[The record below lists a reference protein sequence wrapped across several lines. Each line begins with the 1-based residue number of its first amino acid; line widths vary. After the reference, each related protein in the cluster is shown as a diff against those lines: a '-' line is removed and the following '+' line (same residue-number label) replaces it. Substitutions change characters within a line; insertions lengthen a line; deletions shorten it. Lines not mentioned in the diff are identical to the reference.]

1 MGDSFIDQNH
11 FRRILNRNVAVPLG
25 FGFLSAFFFSVI
37 VYYLLNVGHWV
48 ERSVLGVSYAH
59 EMLKEMGELE
69 ASMRG
74 YLIAGD
80 EVFLVPY
87 RRELPV
93 YQAQFEQIRQYA
105 SEDPVQSRR
114 VERIG
119 ELHNQWVGFAE
130 EAIARRAQNE
140 PVVEYVR
147 SQRGLELKEEQ
158 RLLLN
163 DFIAHERQI
172 RAERTDTAEMITTA
186 LIGGFLLFSLI
197 FSGLLVYFGRRD
209 LLSLSDSYADS
220 LNQQRAHAAA
230 LEKQAWYRTGQT
242 QLTESMIGEQ
252 ALPTLGQNVLS
263 FLSRYLNVAVGA
275 LYVTQDSKLQRVAEF
290 GWDKDRLNG
299 SRTLEIGEGLV
310 GQAALERRAIELD
323 SLPPGYLK
331 VSSALGS
338 TDVQSVLIA
347 PVEDSG
353 LLNAVLEVGFLRP
366 LREDDMELLR
376 RVSDNIGSAIEAA
389 RYRQRLQRVLAETQQ
404 LNEELQVQQE
414 ELRAANEELE
424 EQSSALRESQAHME
438 EQQAE
443 LEQTNEQ
450 LAEQAHELARQRD
463 EMDLK
468 NHRLHEVQL
477 MLEERADELQRAS
490 RYKSEF
496 LANMSHELRTPLNS
510 SLILAK
516 LLADNPEG
524 NLGDDQVQFARS
536 IYSAGNDLLHL
547 INDIL
552 DISKVEAGKLDVHP
566 ELVKLARLVDGLKS
580 LFLAQALD
588 KSLQFDVEL
597 GDGLPESLYTDR
609 QRLEQILKNLLSN
622 AFKFTEKGSVGLLV
636 KRHHSGLLAFAVR
649 DSGIGIPADQ
659 HEVIFEAFRQADGTT
674 NRRYGGTGLGLSISL
689 ELAQLLGGTIE
700 VSSEPGAGSV
710 FTLIIPESYNAPVA
724 VQEPEHPSVRETL
737 DLPAAVVTVP
747 SVPDRPNPPVPLRA
761 AEQNVPALADDR
773 DGFPFERSVLVIEDE
788 PQFAG
793 ILRDLAHEL
802 KYSCLIAQ
810 NADQGFDTAVQYRPD
825 AILLDMRL
833 PDHSGLTVLERLKE
847 NPITRHIPVHIVSVE
862 DRKEAAL
869 QMGAIG
875 YATKPTTREDLK
887 EVFGRFEAKLAQ
899 KVKRI
904 LLVEDDARQRD
915 SVSRLIEDVDI
926 EITAVEFGEQALELL
941 RSTVFDCMIID
952 LKLPDM
958 DGHELLER
966 MAREDICSF
975 PPVIVYT
982 GRNLTRDEEG
992 ALMKYSRSII
1002 IKGARSPER
1011 LLDEVTLFLHKVES
1025 DMPPERQKM
1034 LKSVRSREKA
1044 FEGRKILVVDDD
1056 VRNVFALT
1064 SALEQKGALIE
1075 IARNGHEAIAQLQ
1088 AVSDIDLV
1096 LMDIMMPEMD
1106 GFTAMQEIRKDLR
1119 FAKLPIIAV
1128 TAKAMKDDQDR
1139 CLRAGANDY
1148 LAKPIDLDRLFSL
1161 IRVWLPK
1168 VELL

>member
-1 MGDSFIDQNH
+1 MGNSFIDQNH

-37 VYYLLNVGHWV
+37 VYYLLNVNHWV

-59 EMLKEMGELE
+59 EMLKQIGELE

-80 EVFLVPY
+80 EIFLEPY
-87 RRELPV
+87 RSELPFF
-93 YQAQFEQIRQYA
+93 AEQLQQIKQYA
-105 SEDPVQSRR
+105 SDNPVQFDRVKR
-114 VERIG
+114 VED
-119 ELHNQWVGFAE
+119 LHGQWVGFAE
-130 EAIARRAQNE
+130 EAIARRAQNDS
-140 PVVEYVR
+140 VVPYVR
-147 SQRGLELKEEQ
+147 SQRGLELKTEQ
-158 RLLLN
+158 RRLLN
-163 DFIAHERQI
+163 DFIAFERQV
-172 RAERTDTAEMITTA
+172 RAERTDTAETITTA

-209 LLSLSDSYADS
+209 LLSLSDNYAQS
-220 LNQQRAHAAA
+220 LEQQQAHAAA

-242 QLTESMIGEQ
+242 QLSESILGEQ
-252 ALPTLGQNVLS
+252 ALPTLGQNILG
-263 FLSRYLNVAVGA
+263 FLSRYLDVAVGA
-275 LYVTQDSKLQRVAEF
+275 LYVTHENKLQRIADF
-290 GWDKDRLNG
+290 GWDKDKLQD
-299 SRTLEIGEGLV
+299 SRTLAFGEGLV
-310 GQAALERRAIELD
+310 GQAAMDLRMVGLD

-338 TDVQSVLIA
+338 TDASSVLIA
-347 PVEDSG
+347 PVEDNG
-353 LLNAVLEVGFLRP
+353 MLNAVLEIGFLRP
-366 LREDDMELLR
+366 LREEDGELLR
-376 RVSDNIGSAIEAA
+376 RISGSIGSAIEAA
-389 RYRQRLQRVLAETQQ
+389 RYRQRLQRALSETQQ

-450 LAEQAHELARQRD
+450 LAAQALELASQRD

-468 NHRLHEVQL
+468 NRRLHEVQL
-477 MLEERADELQRAS
+477 MLEERAEELQRAS

-524 NLGDDQVQFARS
+524 NLRDDQVQFARS
-536 IYSAGNDLLHL
+536 IYSAGNDLLNL

-552 DISKVEAGKLDVHP
+552 DIAKVEAGKLDVRP
-566 ELVKLARLVDGLKS
+566 ELVILTRMADGLKS

-588 KSLQFDVEL
+588 KTLQFDVEL
-597 GDGLPESLYTDR
+597 GDGLPASLYTDR

-622 AFKFTEKGSVGLLV
+622 AFKFTEKGSVVLRV
-636 KRHHSGLLAFAVR
+636 ARHDDHRIAFAVH
-649 DSGIGIPADQ
+649 DSGIGIAKDQ
-659 HEVIFEAFRQADGTT
+659 QAVIFEAFRQADGTT
-674 NRRYGGTGLGLSISL
+674 NRRYGGTGLGLSISR

-700 VSSEPGAGSV
+700 VHSEPGAGSV
-710 FTLIIPESYNAPVA
+710 FTLIVPENYSEPVA
-724 VQEPEHPSVRETL
+724 EQRPAPSRQEPVAAVDNL
-737 DLPAAVVTVP
+737 QPAATQAMPVRVDEP
-747 SVPDRPNPPVPLRA
+747 S
-761 AEQNVPALADDR
+761 VPALADDR
-773 DGFPFERSVLVIEDE
+773 GSARFGERSVLVIEDD
-788 PQFAG
+788 PQFAC

-802 KYSCLIAQ
+802 KYNCLIAQ
-810 NADQGFDTAVQYRPD
+810 NADTGFDTAVEYRPD

-847 NPITRHIPVHIVSVE
+847 DPITRHIPVHIVSVE

-875 YATKPTTREDLK
+875 YALKPTSRDDLK
-887 EVFGRFEAKLAQ
+887 QVFSRLDAKLAQ

-904 LLVEDDARQRD
+904 LLVEDDARQRE
-915 SVSRLIEDVDI
+915 SVSRLIEDIDI
-926 EITAVEFGEQALELL
+926 EITAVEFGKQALELL

-958 DGHELLER
+958 DGHQLLER
-966 MAREDICSF
+966 MAREEICSF

-982 GRNLTRDEEG
+982 GRNLTRDEEA

-1088 AVSDIDLV
+1088 TIGDIDLV

-1106 GFTAMQEIRKDLR
+1106 GFTAMQEIRKDPR
-1119 FAKLPIIAV
+1119 MAKLPMIAV

-1139 CLRAGANDY
+1139 CLQAGANDY

>member
-1 MGDSFIDQNH
+1 MGDSFIEQKN
-11 FRRILNRNVAVPLG
+11 FRRILNRNVTVPLG
-25 FGFLSAFFFSVI
+25 FGFLSAFFFSAI
-37 VYYLLNVGHWV
+37 VYFLLNVSHWV
-48 ERSVLGVSYAH
+48 ERSVVGVAYAH
-59 EMLKEMGELE
+59 ETLKIMGDLE
-69 ASMRG
+69 ASLRG
-74 YLIAGD
+74 YLIAGED
-80 EVFLVPY
+80 IFLEPY

-93 YQAQFEQIRQYA
+93 LEKQLELLKNYA
-105 SEDPVQSRR
+105 SDDPVQLSR
-114 VERIG
+114 VERA
-119 ELHNQWVGFAE
+119 ERSHRQWIDYAE
-130 EAIARRAQNE
+130 TAIVRRVQNL
-140 PVVEYVR
+140 PVDEYVR
-147 SQRGLELKEEQ
+147 SKSGMELKDEQ
-158 RLLLN
+158 RKLLS
-163 DFIAHERQI
+163 DFITSERQV
-172 RAERTDTAEMITTA
+172 RAERTDAAETITTF

-197 FSGLLVYFGRRD
+197 FSGLLVFFGRRD
-209 LLSLSDSYADS
+209 LLNLSDSYAQS
-220 LNQQRAHAAA
+220 LEQQQAHAAA

-242 QLTESMIGEQ
+242 QLSESIIGEQ

-263 FLSRYLNVAVGA
+263 FLSRYLEVAVGA
-275 LYVTQDSKLQRVAEF
+275 LYVTQDGKLQRVAEF
-290 GWDKDRLNG
+290 GWDKDKLHNDRA
-299 SRTLEIGEGLV
+299 LELGEGLV
-310 GQAALERRAIELD
+310 GQAALERRALVLD

-338 TDVQSVLIA
+338 TDARSVLIA
-347 PVEDSG
+347 PVEHSG
-353 LLNAVLEVGFLRP
+353 TLNAVLEIGFLRP
-366 LREDDMELLR
+366 LREEDGELLR
-376 RVSDNIGSAIEAA
+376 RISEGVGSAVEAA

-450 LAEQAHELARQRD
+450 LAEHTQELARQRD

-477 MLEERADELQRAS
+477 MLEDRADELQRAS

-516 LLADNPEG
+516 LLADNPDG
-524 NLGDDQVQFARS
+524 NLHDDQVQFARS
-536 IYSAGNDLLHL
+536 IYSAGNDLLNL

-552 DISKVEAGKLDVHP
+552 DISKVEAGKLDVRP
-566 ELVKLARLVDGLKS
+566 ELLILTRMVDGLKS
-580 LFLAQALD
+580 LFLAQSLE
-588 KSLQFDVEL
+588 KSLQFNVEL
-597 GDGLPESLYTDR
+597 DEGLPSSLYTDR
-609 QRLEQILKNLLSN
+609 QRLEQVLKNLLSN
-622 AFKFTEKGSVGLLV
+622 AFKFTEKGSVVLRV
-636 KRHHSGLLAFAVR
+636 TRHDEQRLAFAVR
-649 DSGIGIPADQ
+649 DSGIGIPEDQ
-659 HEVIFEAFRQADGTT
+659 QAVIFEAFRQADGTT
-674 NRRYGGTGLGLSISL
+674 NRRYGGTGLGLSISR

-710 FTLIIPESYNAPVA
+710 FTLIVPENYSEPEVSELPESLPVPAPAERATQGVL
-724 VQEPEHPSVRETL
+724 EPQAP
-737 DLPAAVVTVP
+737 DAPAAVPLKPEEQTVQP
-747 SVPDRPNPPVPLRA
+747 
-761 AEQNVPALADDR
+761 LADDR
-773 DGFPFERSVLVIEDE
+773 DAFPFSERSVLVIEDE
-788 PQFAG
+788 PQFAC

-810 NADQGFDTAVQYRPD
+810 NADHGFDTAVQYRPD

-875 YATKPTTREDLK
+875 YATKPTTRDDLK
-887 EVFGRFEAKLAQ
+887 KVFGRLEAKLAQ

-904 LLVEDDARQRD
+904 LLVEDDARQRE
-915 SVSRLIEDVDI
+915 SVSRLIEDIDV

-941 RSTVFDCMIID
+941 RSTVYDCMIID

-966 MAREDICSF
+966 VAREDICSF

-982 GRNLTRDEEG
+982 GRNLTRDEEA

-1025 DMPPERQKM
+1025 DMAPERQKM

-1088 AVSDIDLV
+1088 SVADIDLV

-1106 GFTAMQEIRKDLR
+1106 GFTAMQEIRKDSR

>member
-1 MGDSFIDQNH
+1 MGNSFIDQNH

-37 VYYLLNVGHWV
+37 VYFLLNVSHWV

-59 EMLKEMGELE
+59 EMLKSIGELE

-74 YLIAGD
+74 YLVAG
-80 EVFLVPY
+80 EEIFLEPY
-87 RRELPV
+87 RSELPAFGD
-93 YQAQFEQIRQYA
+93 QLRKIRRYA
-105 SEDPVQSRR
+105 EDDPVQLGRIKR
-114 VERIG
+114 VE
-119 ELHNQWVGFAE
+119 ELHDQWVGFAE
-130 EAIARRAQNE
+130 EAITRRTRNE
-140 PVVEYVR
+140 PVLDYVR
-147 SQRGLELKEEQ
+147 SQRGLELKREQ
-158 RLLLN
+158 RRLLN
-163 DFIAHERQI
+163 DFIAYERQV
-172 RAERTDTAEMITTA
+172 RAERTDTAELVTTA

-209 LLSLSDSYADS
+209 LLSLSDSYAQS
-220 LNQQRAHAAA
+220 LEQQQAHAAA
-230 LEKQAWYRTGQT
+230 LEQQAWYRTGQT
-242 QLTESMIGEQ
+242 LLSESMLGEQ
-252 ALPTLGQNVLS
+252 GLTTLGQNILS
-263 FLSRYLNVAVGA
+263 FLARYLDVAVGA
-275 LYVTQDSKLQRVAEF
+275 LYVVQDGKLQRIAEF
-290 GWDKDRLNG
+290 GWDKDKLH
-299 SRTLEIGEGLV
+299 SDRTLVLGEGLV
-310 GQAALERRAIELD
+310 GQVALERRMMGLD
-323 SLPPGYLK
+323 SLPAGYLK

-338 TDVQSVLIA
+338 TDARSVLIA

-353 LLNAVLEVGFLRP
+353 MLNAVLEIGFLRP
-366 LREDDMELLR
+366 LRDDDNELLR
-376 RVSDNIGSAIEAA
+376 RVSGSIGSAIEAA
-389 RYRQRLQRVLAETQQ
+389 RYRQRLQRALAETQQ

-450 LAEQAHELARQRD
+450 LAEQALELARQRD

-468 NHRLHEVQL
+468 NQRLHEVQL

-524 NLGDDQVQFARS
+524 NLRDDQVQFARS
-536 IYSAGNDLLHL
+536 IYSAGNDLLNL

-552 DISKVEAGKLDVHP
+552 DIAKVEAGKLDVRP
-566 ELVKLARLVDGLKS
+566 ELVILARMVDGLKS

-597 GDGLPESLYTDR
+597 GDGLPASLYTDR
-609 QRLEQILKNLLSN
+609 QRLEQVLKNLMAN
-622 AFKFTEKGSVGLLV
+622 AFKFTEKGSVTLRV
-636 KRHHSGLLAFAVR
+636 TRHDDRQLAFAVQ
-649 DSGIGIPADQ
+649 DSGIGIAKDQ
-659 HEVIFEAFRQADGTT
+659 QAVIFEAFRQADGTT
-674 NRRYGGTGLGLSISL
+674 NRRYGGTGLGLSISR

-700 VSSEPGAGSV
+700 VHSEPGAGSV
-710 FTLIIPESYNAPVA
+710 FTLIVPEHYSEPVADESTTRLPPPSLPESTAAAAQPQTTALAAAPA
-724 VQEPEHPSVRETL
+724 WLGE
-737 DLPAAVVTVP
+737 P
-747 SVPDRPNPPVPLRA
+747 SVPT
-761 AEQNVPALADDR
+761 LADDR
-773 DGFPFERSVLVIEDE
+773 NRAPFSERSVLVIEDD
-788 PQFAG
+788 PHFAC

-802 KYSCLIAQ
+802 KYNCLIAQ
-810 NADQGFDTAVQYRPD
+810 SADAGFDTAVEYRPD

-847 NPITRHIPVHIVSVE
+847 DPITRHIPVHIVSVE

-875 YATKPTTREDLK
+875 YAVKPTSRDDLK
-887 EVFGRFEAKLAQ
+887 QVFSRLDAKLAQ

-904 LLVEDDARQRD
+904 LLVEDDARQRE
-915 SVSRLIEDVDI
+915 SVSRLIEDIDV

-958 DGHELLER
+958 DGYELLER
-966 MAREDICSF
+966 MAREEICSF

-982 GRNLTRDEEG
+982 GRNLTRDEEA

-1088 AVSDIDLV
+1088 SVDDIDLV

-1106 GFTAMQEIRKDLR
+1106 GFTAMQEIRKDSR
-1119 FAKLPIIAV
+1119 FAKLPMIAV

-1139 CLRAGANDY
+1139 CLVAGANDY

>member
-1 MGDSFIDQNH
+1 MADSLIDQSH

-25 FGFLSAFFFSVI
+25 FGFLSAFFFCGI
-37 VYYLLNVGHWV
+37 VYFLINVSHWV
-48 ERSVLGVSYAH
+48 ERSVLGVAYAH
-59 EMLKEMGELE
+59 ELMKAMGDME

-80 EVFLVPY
+80 EAFLEPY
-87 RRELPV
+87 RSDQPTFD
-93 YQAQFEQIRQYA
+93 AQLAQLRDYA
-105 SEDPVQSRR
+105 KDDPVQADRARR
-114 VERIG
+114 IS
-119 ELHNQWVGFAE
+119 ELHRNWLEFSEQL
-130 EAIARRAQNE
+130 IARRARGE
-140 PVVEYVR
+140 SVVEAV
-147 SQRGLELKEEQ
+147 SSKRGLEMKEQ
-158 RLLLN
+158 QRRLLSE
-163 DFIAHERQI
+163 FIAYERQI
-172 RAERTDTAEMITTA
+172 RRERTDTSETISTV
-186 LIGGFLLFSLI
+186 LIGGFLAFNLI
-197 FSGLLVYFGRRD
+197 FSGLLAYFGRRD
-209 LLSLSDSYADS
+209 LYSLSDRFAES
-220 LNQQRAHAAA
+220 LAQQQAHAAA
-230 LEKQAWYRTGQT
+230 LEQQAWYRTGQT
-242 QLTESMIGEQ
+242 QLSEAVIGEQ
-252 ALPTLGQNVLS
+252 TLPALGQNILN
-263 FLSRYLNVAVGA
+263 FLSRYLGAVVGA
-275 LYVTQDSKLQRVAEF
+275 LYVTQDGRLQRVAEF
-290 GWDKDRLNG
+290 AWDKERLASG
-299 SRTLEIGEGLV
+299 RSLELGEGLA
-310 GQAALERRAIELD
+310 GQVALERRALVLD
-323 SLPPGYLK
+323 RLPPGYLK
-331 VSSALGS
+331 VNSALGES
-338 TDVQSVLIA
+338 DAGAALVVPI
-347 PVEDSG
+347 EDSG
-353 LLNAVLEVGFLRP
+353 MLNGVLEIGFLRP
-366 LREDDMELLR
+366 LREQDSELLR
-376 RVSDNIGSAIEAA
+376 RIGDNLGSAIEAA
-389 RYRQRLQRVLAETQQ
+389 RYRQRLQRMLAETQQ

-424 EQSSALRESQAHME
+424 EQSNALRESQAHME

-450 LAEQAHELARQRD
+450 LAEHTEELARQRD
-463 EMDLK
+463 EMDRK
-468 NHRLHEVQL
+468 NLRLHEVQL

-516 LLADNPEG
+516 LLADNPDG
-524 NLGDDQVQFARS
+524 NLHDDQVQFARS
-536 IYSAGNDLLHL
+536 IYSAGNDLLNL

-552 DISKVEAGKLDVHP
+552 DISKVEAGKLDVRP
-566 ELVKLARLVDGLKS
+566 ELLILTRMVDGLKS
-580 LFLAQALD
+580 LFLAQALE
-588 KSLQFDVEL
+588 KTLQFEVVLD
-597 GDGLPESLYTDR
+597 DDLPSSLFTDR

-622 AFKFTEKGSVGLLV
+622 AFKFTEKGSVTLRV
-636 KRHHSGLLAFAVR
+636 MRRDEDRIAFAVR

-659 HEVIFEAFRQADGTT
+659 QDVIFEAFRQADGTT
-674 NRRYGGTGLGLSISL
+674 NRRYGGTGLGLSISR
-689 ELAQLLGGTIE
+689 ELAQLLGGSIE
-700 VSSEPGAGSV
+700 VSSEPGAGSL
-710 FTLIIPESYNAPVA
+710 FTLVL
-724 VQEPEHPSVRETL
+724 PEHYSE
-737 DLPAAVVTVP
+737 PAAVEPAASVSAQSPAPVITPVAALPRSELTPAARPEPVTA
-747 SVPDRPNPPVPLRA
+747 SVPD
-761 AEQNVPALADDR
+761 DR
-773 DGFPFERSVLVIEDE
+773 ERFPFSERSVLVIEDE

-802 KYSCLIAQ
+802 TYSCLIAH
-810 NADQGFDTAVQYRPD
+810 NADHGFDTAVQYRPD

-847 NPITRHIPVHIVSVE
+847 NPITRHIPVHVVSVE

-875 YATKPTTREDLK
+875 YALKPTTREDLK
-887 EVFGRFEAKLAQ
+887 EVFGRLEAKLAQ

-904 LLVEDDARQRD
+904 LLVEDDARQRE
-915 SVSRLIEDVDI
+915 SVSRLIEDVDV
-926 EITAVEFGEQALELL
+926 EITAVEYGEQALALL

-958 DGHELLER
+958 DGHQLLEQ

-982 GRNLTRDEEG
+982 GRNLTRDEEA
-992 ALMKYSRSII
+992 ALLKYSRSII

-1044 FEGRKILVVDDD
+1044 FEGRTILVVDDD

-1064 SALEQKGALIE
+1064 SALEQKGALVE

-1088 AVSDIDLV
+1088 AVEAIDLV

-1106 GFTAMQEIRKDLR
+1106 GFTAMEEIRKDPR